1 LDALRGNVGD
11 CLSERVPVQRADYL
25 TAVVEPLRHF
35 EAPAPAYQWSGALLI
50 HVVKAH
56 QPEPAYFEQ
65 VAKALGCNQPGARAA
80 SLDDRVCRDGRA
92 MDQFF
97 DAVAGY
103 AGLCKHVANSAENR
117 LGVIP
122 AGREDLA
129 AGDAPVLGG
138 EDEVG
143 KGAADIDAQAASMI
157 SGHFIFNLLSPWPYY
172 RTFVQLSHAVT
183 ALYPKRQLP
192 TTLCGL
198 SDLQAAW
205 LLLIDGEQSGAR
217 R

>member
-1 LDALRGNVGD
+1 
-11 CLSERVPVQRADYL
+11 
-25 TAVVEPLRHF
+25 
-35 EAPAPAYQWSGALLI
+35 
-50 HVVKAH
+50 
-56 QPEPAYFEQ
+56 
-65 VAKALGCNQPGARAA
+65 
-80 SLDDRVCRDGRA
+80 

-122 AGREDLA
+122 AIREDLA

-157 SGHFIFNLLSPWPYY
+157 SGHFIFNLLSPWPTIARSFTSPMRLRPSTRRASYA
-172 RTFVQLSHAVT
+172 RL
-183 ALYPKRQLP
+183 
-192 TTLCGL
+192 LCGL
-198 SDLQAAW
+198 SDLKAAW
-205 LLLIDGEQSGAR
+205 RLLIDGEQSGAR

>member
-1 LDALRGNVGD
+1 MLVRSNSRISGNTSEESAQVNFRQPFTDRGGNGAFMRRVRVAVNEAHGDGLDALRGNAGD
-11 CLSERVPVQRADYL
+11 CLSERVPVERADYL

-35 EAPAPAYQWSGALLI
+35 EAPAPAYQRSGTLLI

-122 AGREDLA
+122 AG
-129 AGDAPVLGG
+129 
-138 EDEVG
+138 
-143 KGAADIDAQAASMI
+143 
-157 SGHFIFNLLSPWPYY
+157 
-172 RTFVQLSHAVT
+172 
-183 ALYPKRQLP
+183 
-192 TTLCGL
+192 
-198 SDLQAAW
+198 
-205 LLLIDGEQSGAR
+205 
-217 R
+217 